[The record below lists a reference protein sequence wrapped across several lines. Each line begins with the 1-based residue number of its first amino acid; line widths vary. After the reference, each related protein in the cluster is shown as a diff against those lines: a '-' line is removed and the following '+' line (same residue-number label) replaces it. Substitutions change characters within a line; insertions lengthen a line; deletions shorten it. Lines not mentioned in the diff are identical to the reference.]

1 MGIEAWG
8 QGKPHPV
15 YSFEYPLLTN
25 NVDASGGGMSYDLTQ
40 ETKSFG
46 KVDLEKLI
54 IQTASGLNVEEQK
67 ATVTKLATIFNELL
81 PVIPLWERYGNNPA
95 LDGERVTGWLPDSNP
110 IYQNSPYEDSFTI
123 MMIMD
128 GTLKPVGQ

>member
-1 MGIEAWG
+1 
-8 QGKPHPV
+8 
-15 YSFEYPLLTN
+15 
-25 NVDASGGGMSYDLTQ
+25 
-40 ETKSFG
+40 
-46 KVDLEKLI
+46 LEKLVV
-54 IQTASGLNVEEQK
+54 QSASGLDEEEQK

-110 IYQNSPYEDSFTI
+110 IYVNSPYEDSFTV

-128 GTLKPVGQ
+128 GTLKPAGQ